1 VLRFPNASTSGP
13 IVCNRSGFC
22 FGFEFYAVR
31 TEPEIGLAFVD
42 GNGESTVLQDL
53 WPYHFA
59 AYEEVRFHFEVSVR
73 FRPGDDGLC
82 FPARGSGTMNTGV
95 TPAFSQGTASKRSV
109 PRYELTVPLALT
121 VLRSGIPNNI
131 PGRTLEI
138 SEGGMGVVPASQLIV
153 GESVRVEFLVPHTGA
168 LVRATA
174 VVRYQHERCFG
185 LQFLRLP
192 VEQQSIVRYWT
203 RREGELL
210 LAAQADD
217 TLGEAVA
224 KPKLPADFE
233 NSENST
239 RKFGIRRIVAFA
251 GSMTVIAAVLGW
263 WQWQQ
268 GWAELE
274 AQLPAKETV
283 VVQPQLKVPADA
295 MGRRI
300 IHQVMPEYPELARQ
314 AGVQGT
320 VVLDTVVSVEGAVTQ
335 VKFVSGPEALSQAAK
350 DAVRWWRYEPYFV
363 NGQPATV
370 ETTVAVDFRLA
381 N

>member
-1 VLRFPNASTSGP
+1 
-13 IVCNRSGFC
+13 
-22 FGFEFYAVR
+22 
-31 TEPEIGLAFVD
+31 
-42 GNGESTVLQDL
+42 
-53 WPYHFA
+53 
-59 AYEEVRFHFEVSVR
+59 
-73 FRPGDDGLC
+73 
-82 FPARGSGTMNTGV
+82 
-95 TPAFSQGTASKRSV
+95 
-109 PRYELTVPLALT
+109 
-121 VLRSGIPNNI
+121 
-131 PGRTLEI
+131 
-138 SEGGMGVVPASQLIV
+138 MGVVPASQLLV
-153 GESVRVEFLVPHTGA
+153 GESVRVEFLVPHTSA

-174 VVRYQHERCFG
+174 VVRYQRERCFG

-210 LAAQADD
+210 LAAPAGAP
-217 TLGEAVA
+217 LEEGVA
-224 KPKLPADFE
+224 KPKLPPDFE

-251 GSMTVIAAVLGW
+251 VSLTVIAAGLGW

-268 GWAELE
+268 EWAELE
-274 AQLPAKETV
+274 AQLPARETMV
-283 VVQPQLKVPADA
+283 VPPQWRVPAEE

-335 VKFVSGPEALSQAAK
+335 VKFVSGPEALSQAAM
-350 DAVRWWRYEPYFV
+350 DAVRWWRFEPYFV